1 MIVCFTILSLNLSI
15 TPALTVKASE
25 LEADQASQNN
35 SFSEL
40 SEDPMVQLFTA
51 VEKLPDELLQ
61 SRNKRDIKQFMLEN
75 DVNLK
80 FSGEKTKRDLPG
92 CIASISWVVVSTAF
106 GVAKLA
112 KVKQFVRATGGA
124 RKAAKVLMKIIKGG
138 RSQENFQQFGKIV
151 MDLSSEVLGIK
162 DIKDNCV

>member
-1 MIVCFTILSLNLSI
+1 MYKKPFKFVIVCFTILSLNLSI
-15 TPALTVKASE
+15 TPALTVEASE

-40 SEDPMVQLFTA
+40 SEDSMVQLFTA

-80 FSGEKTKRDLPG
+80 FSGEKTKRDIPG
-92 CIASISWVVVSTAF
+92 CRMHSF
-106 GVAKLA
+106 Y
-112 KVKQFVRATGGA
+112 
-124 RKAAKVLMKIIKGG
+124 
-138 RSQENFQQFGKIV
+138 
-151 MDLSSEVLGIK
+151 
-162 DIKDNCV
+162 